1 VYEGNVAEWLL
12 AAEFSIHN
20 NCTTGV
26 EAYLLGKTTIAYSPV
41 RDERYDLYLPNVLS
55 HQAFDLDELF
65 DIVARAVRGD
75 ELSGDGDAV
84 LKADVAKHYIA
95 NAADMPACQMIMDA
109 LETVDL
115 PDVPLSHS
123 TSRLGDLRAVV
134 RQRLRPLRQMQLQGD
149 AAAARRYVNQKFD
162 GVRRSE
168 VVDLL
173 QTAQHVT
180 GRFRDIQ
187 VAELEENT
195 FCIYR

>member
-1 VYEGNVAEWLL
+1 
-12 AAEFSIHN
+12 
-20 NCTTGV
+20 
-26 EAYLLGKTTIAYSPV
+26 
-41 RDERYDLYLPNVLS
+41 
-55 HQAFDLDELF
+55 
-65 DIVARAVRGD
+65 
-75 ELSGDGDAV
+75 
-84 LKADVAKHYIA
+84 
-95 NAADMPACQMIMDA
+95 MIMDA